1 MKIKRRRFLY
11 GALGATGLIGTFGG
25 YKWFQLNRNPNSQY
39 LVSNTSLIISL
50 AECIIPSFKKA
61 NSDEN
66 LVSLISNC
74 ADIKSQNR
82 FINGLI
88 DLEERTLAHFNRSFV
103 KCEPAEKK
111 EIIDYYNN
119 KLNFSSA
126 LMLKVEAKVIG
137 KPFFATLK
145 QFTSLT
151 FFTSEF
157 GASEV
162 LRYSHIPG
170 KYFGCIPLEPNQSS
184 WATE

>member
-11 GALGATGLIGTFGG
+11 GALGATGLVGTFGV
-25 YKWFQLNRNPNSQY
+25 YKWFQLNRKPNPQYLNSQQE
-39 LVSNTSLIISL
+39 LISKL

-61 NSDEN
+61 NSDEK

-88 DLEERTLAHFNRSFV
+88 SLEERTIAQFSHSFLE
-103 KCEPAEKK
+103 CRPAERRK
-111 EIIDYYNN
+111 IIEYYND
-119 KLNFSSA
+119 NFNSTNT
-126 LMLKVEAKVIG
+126 LLLKVETKLIG

-145 QFTSLT
+145 EFTSIA

-157 GASEV
+157 GATKV
-162 LRYSHIPG
+162 LQYSHVPS
-170 KYFGCIPLEPNQSS
+170 KYIGCINIDPNQVS